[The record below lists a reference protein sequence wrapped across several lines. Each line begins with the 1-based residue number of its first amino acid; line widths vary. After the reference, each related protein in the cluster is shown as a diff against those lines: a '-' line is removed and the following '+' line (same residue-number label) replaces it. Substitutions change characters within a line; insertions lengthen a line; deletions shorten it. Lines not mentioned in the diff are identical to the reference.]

1 MLSTPRK
8 LFCFKKE
15 PKTPLGFCDG
25 PSRATGYLSCFHCG
39 TEDRYRQPYDPENEF
54 HEAVCMGKRK
64 VVVRLLRKNQF
75 HVNDED
81 EGKRTALH
89 FACFYGHIHLVRF
102 LIFKDCEINALDN
115 QMSTP
120 LMKAVQSWETEI
132 VSVLLDHG
140 ADPNIKDYNGEAAIH
155 HAVYVDRPDIA
166 SSLLE
171 FGGNIEDTTKDG
183 LTPLLLALRERKPR
197 MAAYLITHG
206 ANLHVSDQYL
216 RTTLMYAVRWDC
228 DIMVEILLKKGVDH
242 QLKDTFGWS
251 ALYYAIM
258 GKRKT
263 KMVIIQHDLLLWRQQ
278 NTFTRNQ
285 PEDDFSSGHHFESES
300 LISVCTGMEDTAN
313 LKTQQDIPENSLKS
327 GADDLPIAS
336 KQYENVEEQEEE
348 LELETILDLELENA
362 NVCHKNEDYQKL
374 KAAQSS
380 NVGNGPEEN
389 EIIQVWAE
397 KCPHPELRDFCHLVS
412 RSKPE
417 TQQSQ
422 TVWAEKCPHPE
433 LRDYSRPISK
443 PESLPHQSQPDII
456 FSEELEEEITEFKV
470 ENERSFDKSA
480 ENQEFSVS
488 DPNGPQK
495 SSTKA
500 PNSSNMD
507 NDAEKNVIMHQERTS
522 VMEDQE
528 HASEEQRQHS
538 ARKTKRPFSVSDPNG
553 PQKSSTKAPNSS
565 NMDND
570 AEKNVIMHQ
579 ERTSVMED
587 QEHASEEQRQHSA
600 RKTKRPFSVSDPN
613 GPQKSST
620 KAPDSSNID
629 NDAEK
634 IVVMHQERTSIK
646 EDQEHTSE
654 EQRPHSARKTKRP
667 FIDAIR
673 ACFCACFP
681 KKRISSSHYKK

>member
-1 MLSTPRK
+1 
-8 LFCFKKE
+8 
-15 PKTPLGFCDG
+15 
-25 PSRATGYLSCFHCG
+25 
-39 TEDRYRQPYDPENEF
+39 
-54 HEAVCMGKRK
+54 
-64 VVVRLLRKNQF
+64 
-75 HVNDED
+75 
-81 EGKRTALH
+81 
-89 FACFYGHIHLVRF
+89 
-102 LIFKDCEINALDN
+102 
-115 QMSTP
+115 
-120 LMKAVQSWETEI
+120 
-132 VSVLLDHG
+132 
-140 ADPNIKDYNGEAAIH
+140 
-155 HAVYVDRPDIA
+155 
-166 SSLLE
+166 
-171 FGGNIEDTTKDG
+171 
-183 LTPLLLALRERKPR
+183 
-197 MAAYLITHG
+197 
-206 ANLHVSDQYL
+206 
-216 RTTLMYAVRWDC
+216 
-228 DIMVEILLKKGVDH
+228 
-242 QLKDTFGWS
+242 
-251 ALYYAIM
+251 
-258 GKRKT
+258 
-263 KMVIIQHDLLLWRQQ
+263 
-278 NTFTRNQ
+278 
-285 PEDDFSSGHHFESES
+285 
-300 LISVCTGMEDTAN
+300 MEDTAN

-348 LELETILDLELENA
+348 LELETIPDLELENA

-397 KCPHPELRDFCHLVS
+397 KCPHLELRDFCHLVS

-422 TVWAEKCPHPE
+422 TVWAEKCPHPEQRDYSHRISKPKSETQQSQAVWAEKCPHSE

-553 PQKSSTKAPNSS
+553 PQKSSTKAP
-565 NMDND
+565 
-570 AEKNVIMHQ
+570 
-579 ERTSVMED
+579 
-587 QEHASEEQRQHSA
+587 
-600 RKTKRPFSVSDPN
+600 
-613 GPQKSST
+613 
-620 KAPDSSNID
+620 DSSNID

-634 IVVMHQERTSIK
+634 IVVMHQERTSIM
-646 EDQEHTSE
+646 EDQEHASE

-673 ACFCACFP
+673 ACFCACFT
-681 KKRISSSHYKK
+681 KNRISSSHYKK

>member
-1 MLSTPRK
+1 
-8 LFCFKKE
+8 
-15 PKTPLGFCDG
+15 
-25 PSRATGYLSCFHCG
+25 
-39 TEDRYRQPYDPENEF
+39 
-54 HEAVCMGKRK
+54 
-64 VVVRLLRKNQF
+64 
-75 HVNDED
+75 
-81 EGKRTALH
+81 
-89 FACFYGHIHLVRF
+89 
-102 LIFKDCEINALDN
+102 
-115 QMSTP
+115 
-120 LMKAVQSWETEI
+120 
-132 VSVLLDHG
+132 
-140 ADPNIKDYNGEAAIH
+140 
-155 HAVYVDRPDIA
+155 
-166 SSLLE
+166 
-171 FGGNIEDTTKDG
+171 
-183 LTPLLLALRERKPR
+183 
-197 MAAYLITHG
+197 
-206 ANLHVSDQYL
+206 
-216 RTTLMYAVRWDC
+216 
-228 DIMVEILLKKGVDH
+228 
-242 QLKDTFGWS
+242 
-251 ALYYAIM
+251 
-258 GKRKT
+258 
-263 KMVIIQHDLLLWRQQ
+263 
-278 NTFTRNQ
+278 
-285 PEDDFSSGHHFESES
+285 
-300 LISVCTGMEDTAN
+300 MEDTAN

-348 LELETILDLELENA
+348 LELETIPDLELENA

-397 KCPHPELRDFCHLVS
+397 KCPHPERDYSH
-412 RSKPE
+412 RISKPKSE

-422 TVWAEKCPHPE
+422 AVWAEKCPHSE

-553 PQKSSTKAPNSS
+553 PQKSSTKAP
-565 NMDND
+565 
-570 AEKNVIMHQ
+570 
-579 ERTSVMED
+579 
-587 QEHASEEQRQHSA
+587 
-600 RKTKRPFSVSDPN
+600 
-613 GPQKSST
+613 
-620 KAPDSSNID
+620 DSSNID

-634 IVVMHQERTSIK
+634 IVVMHQERTSIM
-646 EDQEHTSE
+646 EDQEHASE

-673 ACFCACFP
+673 ACFCACFT
-681 KKRISSSHYKK
+681 KNRISSSHYKK

>member
-39 TEDRYRQPYDPENEF
+39 TEDRYCQPYDPENEF
-54 HEAVCMGKRK
+54 HEAVCMGKLK
-64 VVVRLLRKNQF
+64 VVVHLLRKKQF

-89 FACFYGHIHLVRF
+89 FACFYGHIDLVCF

-120 LMKAVQSWETEI
+120 LMKAVQSWEMEI

-140 ADPNIKDYNGEAAIH
+140 ADPNIKDCNGEAAIH

-206 ANLHVSDQYL
+206 ANLHASDQYL

-228 DIMVEILLKKGVDH
+228 ENMVEILLKKGVDH

-263 KMVIIQHDLLLWRQQ
+263 KMVIIQHELLLWKQQ

-285 PEDDFSSGHHFESES
+285 PEDVFSSGHHFESES

-348 LELETILDLELENA
+348 LELETIPDLELENA

-433 LRDYSRPISK
+433 QRDYSHRISKPKSETQRSQSVWAEKCPHPEQRDYSHRISKPKSETQQSQAVWAEKCPHPELRDYSHPISK

-500 PNSSNMD
+500 PDSSNMD

-538 ARKTKRPFSVSDPNG
+538 ARKTKRPFHLSWKTKNM
-553 PQKSSTKAPNSS
+553 PQKSRGSTVQEKLSGHFICHGRPRTCLRR
-565 NMDND
+565 
-570 AEKNVIMHQ
+570 AEAAQCKKN
-579 ERTSVMED
+579 
-587 QEHASEEQRQHSA
+587 
-600 RKTKRPFSVSDPN
+600 
-613 GPQKSST
+613 
-620 KAPDSSNID
+620 
-629 NDAEK
+629 
-634 IVVMHQERTSIK
+634 
-646 EDQEHTSE
+646 
-654 EQRPHSARKTKRP
+654 
-667 FIDAIR
+667 
-673 ACFCACFP
+673 
-681 KKRISSSHYKK
+681 

>member
-1 MLSTPRK
+1 MLSTLRK

-25 PSRATGYLSCFHCG
+25 PSRGTGYLSCFHCG
-39 TEDRYRQPYDPENEF
+39 TKDRYRQPYDPENQF
-54 HEAVCMGKRK
+54 HEAVCMGKLK

-89 FACFYGHIHLVRF
+89 FACFYGHINLVC
-102 LIFKDCEINALDN
+102 LLLFKDCEINALDN

-120 LMKAVQSWETEI
+120 LMKAVQSRETEI
-132 VSVLLDHG
+132 VFVLLDHG
-140 ADPNIKDYNGEAAIH
+140 ADPNIKDCNGEAAIH

-183 LTPLLLALRERKPR
+183 LTPLLLALRERKHR

-206 ANLHVSDQYL
+206 ANLHVCDKYQ

-228 DIMVEILLKKGVDH
+228 ENMVEILLKKGVDH

-285 PEDDFSSGHHFESES
+285 PEDVFLSGHHFESES
-300 LISVCTGMEDTAN
+300 LISVCATMEDTAN
-313 LKTQQDIPENSLKS
+313 LKTQQDIPENSLKI
-327 GADDLPIAS
+327 GVDDLPIAS

-348 LELETILDLELENA
+348 LELETIPDLKLENENA
-362 NVCHKNEDYQKL
+362 YNKNEDYQKL

-380 NVGNGPEEN
+380 NIGNGLEEN

-397 KCPHPELRDFCHLVS
+397 KCPHPELRDDCHLVS

-433 LRDYSRPISK
+433 QRDYSHRISKPKSETQQSQAVWAEKCPHSELRDYSRPVSK

-488 DPNGPQK
+488 DPNGPQE
-495 SSTKA
+495 SSTTG
-500 PNSSNMD
+500 PNSSKMD

-528 HASEEQRQHS
+528 HALEEQKQ
-538 ARKTKRPFSVSDPNG
+538 
-553 PQKSSTKAPNSS
+553 
-565 NMDND
+565 
-570 AEKNVIMHQ
+570 
-579 ERTSVMED
+579 
-587 QEHASEEQRQHSA
+587 
-600 RKTKRPFSVSDPN
+600 
-613 GPQKSST
+613 
-620 KAPDSSNID
+620 
-629 NDAEK
+629 
-634 IVVMHQERTSIK
+634 
-646 EDQEHTSE
+646 
-654 EQRPHSARKTKRP
+654 HSARKTKRP

-673 ACFCACFP
+673 ACFCACFT
-681 KKRISSSHYKK
+681 KKRSSSSHYKK